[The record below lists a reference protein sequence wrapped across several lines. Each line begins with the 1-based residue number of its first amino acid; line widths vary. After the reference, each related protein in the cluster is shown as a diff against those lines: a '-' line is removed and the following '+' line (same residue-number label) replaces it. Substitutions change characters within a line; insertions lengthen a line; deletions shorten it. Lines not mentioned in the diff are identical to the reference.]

1 MATPDRQI
9 TLPLP
14 TPEATDQLAIVL
26 AKVARPGDIILL
38 EGPIGAGKSHFAR
51 AYIRARLGRD
61 EDVPSPTFTLVQE
74 YDGHPPI
81 WHADLYRL
89 SHPDDLLELGLEE
102 AFGRDIC
109 LVEWPE
115 RFGTARPGDALTLVL
130 RAEGEGRIATLTGG
144 ASWQDRLDKLGAL
157 LRD

>member
-1 MATPDRQI
+1 MSDRQI
-9 TLPLP
+9 TLSLP
-14 TPEATDQLAIVL
+14 NPDATDRLAEAL
-26 AKVARPGDIILL
+26 ARTAQAGDIILL

-51 AYIRARLGRD
+51 AYIRARLGRE

-74 YDGHPPI
+74 YDGLPPI

-102 AFGRDIC
+102 ALGRDIC
-109 LVEWPE
+109 LVEWPD
-115 RFGTARPGDALTLVL
+115 RFGSARPAEALTLAL
-130 RAEGEGRIATLTGG
+130 RAEGDGRTATLAGG
-144 ASWQDRLDKLGAL
+144 PAWQDRLDSLGTF

>member
-1 MATPDRQI
+1 MAGPDRQI

-14 TPEATDQLAIVL
+14 TPEATDRLARVL
-26 AKVARPGDIILL
+26 AGAAQAGDIILL

-51 AYIRARLGRD
+51 AYIRARMGRD

-74 YDGHPPI
+74 YDADPPI

-89 SHPDDLLELGLEE
+89 GHPDDLLELGLEE

-109 LVEWPE
+109 LIEWPD
-115 RFGTARPGDALTLVL
+115 RFGADRPDDALTLAL
-130 RAEGEGRIATLTGG
+130 RAEGEGRVASLTGG
-144 ASWQDRLDKLGAL
+144 PGWQDRLERLGAL
-157 LRD
+157 LSD